1 MMKNVSLLPLFPIYI
16 RFLFCL
22 NEHKILT
29 LDVLQLNEGKC
40 FVKHFRTAEFLH
52 SFQIAWHE
60 KLNQY
65 HKKLVRA
72 NHDQSGYKT

>member
-1 MMKNVSLLPLFPIYI
+1 M
-16 RFLFCL
+16 
-22 NEHKILT
+22 T

-65 HKKLVRA
+65 HTKLVRA